1 MKLMRVLHDTGICD
15 YYNAY
20 LSYYNHQSEQRCERI
35 YSVDGINSTKYG
47 RHIYELQIVDK
58 VVIISILGIQPLI
71 WRRYLY
77 LVNVNWDGT
86 NQKYLWSCVI
96 LIIMHTEMQDL
107 TLQQMN
113 LLRTLQVLGAHI
125 SLIEYEKVWSKLI

>member
-35 YSVDGINSTKYG
+35 YSPVDGIDSTALS

-71 WRRYLY
+71 
-77 LVNVNWDGT
+77 
-86 NQKYLWSCVI
+86 
-96 LIIMHTEMQDL
+96 
-107 TLQQMN
+107 
-113 LLRTLQVLGAHI
+113 
-125 SLIEYEKVWSKLI
+125 